1 MHKLME
7 EGVTNNT
14 DRSVFI
20 DVESNCIRI
29 ETTETILISLDSMI
43 KDDLHPMIHDPE
55 LPRYS

>member
-7 EGVTNNT
+7 EGVSYDTECT
-14 DRSVFI
+14 VFI

-29 ETTETILISLDSMI
+29 ETTETIFISLDDI
-43 KDDLHPMIHDPE
+43 VKDDIHPMIHDPE